1 MAKPPSPVSSRMHFS
16 QTSFLSGHEA
26 FSSLVDVASKQPF
39 LPVPTLKDDKRP
51 NIPMISIDQPGPI
64 NEDMRYQMAREQ
76 MALQTAMQ
84 RHHIQQV
91 LVFIILVKS
100 KNILKFYLFFD
111 ILAYSNA
118 TTKSTTTTPSTT
130 KNTASK

>member
-51 NIPMISIDQPGPI
+51 NVPMISMDQSGTI
-64 NEDMRYQMAREQ
+64 NEDLRYQIAREQ

-84 RHHIQQV
+84 RHHLHQV
-91 LVFIILVKS
+91 RIIHG
-100 KNILKFYLFFD
+100 
-111 ILAYSNA
+111 
-118 TTKSTTTTPSTT
+118 
-130 KNTASK
+130 